1 MTFGKISKMREY
13 IATRAESR
21 YIMKMNVRTERETVT
36 TCWDKKY
43 ARYNSRDTFVGVHIS
58 LYGWTPENEMKQL
71 LKCVHAWNHKTNF
84 FLHDFNDFSHEL

>member
-1 MTFGKISKMREY
+1 MREY

-43 ARYNSRDTFVGVHIS
+43 ARYNSRDTFGCVHIS
-58 LYGWTPENEMKQL
+58 LYGWAPENEMKQL
-71 LKCVHAWNHKTNF
+71 LKCVHAWNHKTIF